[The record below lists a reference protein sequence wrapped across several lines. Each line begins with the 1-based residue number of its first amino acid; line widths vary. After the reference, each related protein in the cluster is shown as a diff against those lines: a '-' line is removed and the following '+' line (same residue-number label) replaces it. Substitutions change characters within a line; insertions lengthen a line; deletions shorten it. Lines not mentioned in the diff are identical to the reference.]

1 MATVR
6 FEPSG
11 VEVSDVEPGTRLM
24 DVTDDNP
31 GAGVQYSC
39 RSASCGTCRV
49 RVREGGEALTAPEED
64 EVDVLEIFGDTP
76 GEVRLCC
83 QARLERDTEKVV
95 LEVCDDW

>member
-6 FEPSG
+6 FEPAG
-11 VEVSDVEPGTRLM
+11 VEVSDVEPGTHLM
-24 DVTDDNP
+24 DVTDDHQ
-31 GAGVQYSC
+31 GTGVQYSC

-49 RVREGGEALTAPEED
+49 RVLEGGEALAAPEED
-64 EVDVLEIFGDTP
+64 ELDVLEIFGDTP

-83 QARLERDTEKVV
+83 QARLERDTAKVV